1 MPGRG
6 STQAEVDPV
15 KAGKTKNDTSPM
27 TAQLSKLATANR
39 TPIPSAPLVKPG
51 KTKNITIPNHPESL
65 CPPKHH
71 RCEIFVELNA
81 KNYISPSGAA

>member
-65 CPPKHH
+65 ALPST
-71 RCEIFVELNA
+71 IGA
-81 KNYISPSGAA
+81 KYL